1 MTTIENV
8 GVIGA
13 GVMGAGIAAQVSNA
27 GLPVVLLDIVP
38 EGASNR
44 NAIAEGAVQK
54 MLKVNPAPFMHRR
67 NARRITTGN
76 IEDHLNRLADCD
88 LIIEAVVE
96 DLAVKQDLY
105 RRIDEHRKQNAIV
118 TSNTS
123 TIPLSSL
130 VDGLADTFVQDFAIT
145 HFFNPPRY
153 MRLLEVVAG
162 QKTRPIVIAALR
174 EFGDRALGKSVV
186 ECNDTPG
193 FIANRIGILWMESA
207 VRFPF

>member
-44 NAIAEGAVQK
+44 NVIAEGAVQK
-54 MLKVNPAPFMHRR
+54 MLKVNPAPFMNRR

-123 TIPLSSL
+123 TIPL
-130 VDGLADTFVQDFAIT
+130 
-145 HFFNPPRY
+145 
-153 MRLLEVVAG
+153 
-162 QKTRPIVIAALR
+162 
-174 EFGDRALGKSVV
+174 
-186 ECNDTPG
+186 
-193 FIANRIGILWMESA
+193 
-207 VRFPF
+207 